1 MSTHKFSLLCKL
13 NKRTFRRLKN
23 QFSFTYFLLTVKNLI
38 TEQIEFII
46 AKSYDLEKYGK
57 EFKFFDLMDMDHIG
71 ISIFYFFENADDLRI
86 RMKHDLEFTRRIF
99 NRNDA

>member
-23 QFSFTYFLLTVKNLI
+23 QFSFTYFLLTVNHLI

-46 AKSYDLEKYGK
+46 AKSYDL
-57 EFKFFDLMDMDHIG
+57 LMDMDHIG
-71 ISIFYFFENADDLRI
+71 VSIFYFFENADDLRI
-86 RMKHDLEFTRRIF
+86 RMKRDLEFTRRIF